1 MSNRRSSVRRL
12 PSGLG
17 LLQSICSL
25 NLLTAILLTAILPAR
40 ATDQEIAPSE
50 VPPSS
55 EVPSDELPAE
65 SSPEE
70 AAANQPPRP
79 LSEAEQEL
87 VNQFE
92 AQRAQWAETLMQ
104 MRAHQIRYS
113 NGIDRSDENLQQFA
127 ELRDRGRIE
136 LHKLYSL
143 AETLFEARRDYFD
156 AASLLAT
163 VLDYRLS
170 NSVYENSY
178 KATKMLLDAEVTMP
192 FLYIMAARSAFL
204 EGHFDEVI
212 PFYQTYVDEHGA
224 DKLDKVDHQIA
235 GAIEA
240 YRPLWEEELERRAA
254 DAQAD
259 NLPRVLLETTRGPI
273 LVELFEDSAPNTV
286 ANFIQLVESGFYDG
300 NEFYQVIDN
309 LLAMTGDPSGDGT
322 GTSGRYIPDEHERP
336 DRRRI
341 FRGSLFMAKVSASA
355 ESSEFVPNTAS
366 SQFIIA
372 LMPIL
377 PKELSQTVFGR
388 VIEGMDVIG
397 SFQRVDPQEKKEDQV
412 QLPPDRII
420 SARVIRKRDHAYPVT
435 YTR

>member
-1 MSNRRSSVRRL
+1 MPNRRSRLRCL
-12 PSGLG
+12 PSCFAVRQAVCTVALLG
-17 LLQSICSL
+17 LIGP
-25 NLLTAILLTAILPAR
+25 AIAA
-40 ATDQEIAPSE
+40 AQEVVPSE

-55 EVPSDELPAE
+55 AVPSDELPAE
-65 SSPEE
+65 SS
-70 AAANQPPRP
+70 AAAGSGNAEQPPQPPRP

-87 VNQFE
+87 VSQLE
-92 AQRAQWAETLMQ
+92 AQRTQWAETLAQ
-104 MRAHQIRYS
+104 MRAIQIRYS
-113 NGIDRSDENLQQFA
+113 NHVDRSDEKLQQFT
-127 ELRDRGRIE
+127 ELRDRGRRE
-136 LHKLYSL
+136 LNRLFEI
-143 AETLFEARRDYFD
+143 AETLFEARRDHFD

-163 VLDYRLS
+163 VLDYRFS

-178 KATKMLLDAEVTMP
+178 HATKMLLEADVTMP

-204 EGHFDEVI
+204 EGHFDEVV
-212 PFYQTYVDEHGA
+212 PYYQSFVDEQGT
-224 DKLDKVDHQIA
+224 DKLEKVDHLLASI
-235 GAIEA
+235 GET
-240 YRPLWEEELERRAA
+240 YRPLWEEELKRRAA
-254 DAQAD
+254 DAEAD
-259 NLPRVLLETTRGPI
+259 DLPRVLLETTRGPVLI
-273 LVELFEDSAPNTV
+273 ELFEDTAPNTV

-309 LLAMTGDPSGDGT
+309 LLAMSGDPLGDGT
-322 GTSGRYIPDEHERP
+322 GTSGRYIPDEHDHPER
-336 DRRRI
+336 RQI
-341 FRGSLFMAKVSASA
+341 FRGSLFMAKVAVSA

-372 LMPIL
+372 LMPML

-397 SFQRVDPQEKKEDQV
+397 SFQRIDPQEKKEDQI